1 MLDSEFI
8 NRLKSRDPQLLEKI
22 FLDTNPYLFK
32 ILGSNRFF
40 GDVAK
45 DLVQASWESFFL
57 NLDKFQGNS
66 QVRVFV
72 AGILLNK
79 IRESRRV
86 QKRIVYEED
95 SEKIYEQAFTH
106 DGWWVHEP
114 LDPHELMQSKQ
125 VGSLIDECLE
135 GLSESQREAFVLKEV
150 EGENSEEICNILK
163 VSVTNL
169 GVLIYRAKDKLRKC
183 LEGKIK

>member
-1 MLDSEFI
+1 MLDSDVL
-8 NRLKSRDPQLLEKI
+8 NRLKNRDPKFLEEI

-32 ILGSNRFF
+32 LLGSNRFF
-40 GDVAK
+40 GDTAK
-45 DLVQASWESFFL
+45 DLVQASWETFFL

-79 IRESRRV
+79 IREYRRF
-86 QKRIVYEED
+86 QKKVVYEED
-95 SEKIYEQAFTH
+95 SEKIYEQAFTV

-114 LDPHELMQSKQ
+114 LDPQELMQSKE
-125 VGSLIDECLE
+125 VGSLIEECLE
-135 GLSESQREAFVLKEV
+135 GLSESQREAFLLKEV